1 MVGAREKVR
10 LFVYLLITL
19 LVYPINSPLLLFFV
33 LLIAFAVFFAL
44 KTPVRFLRSLFYAN
58 IFMFFIVGTLLLFDF
73 ERNLKTAT
81 VIFLKATAILVFTFA
96 LILPLGV
103 VKLTRTLEAVGVP
116 KKFTLMVL
124 LSYRYIHSV
133 REEYEK
139 ISKAAKLRGFE
150 PHFNL
155 KTYRTYGYMLGML
168 TLKTYFKAR
177 QVYKA
182 MLCRGYGA

>member
-1 MVGAREKVR
+1 MVGAHEKIR
-10 LFVYLLITL
+10 LLIFVLITL
-19 LVYPINSPLLLFFV
+19 LIYPINSPLLLLFI

-44 KTPVRFLRSLFYAN
+44 KTPAKFLKGLFYAN
-58 IFMFFIVGTLLLFDF
+58 TFMFFIVGTLLLFDF
-73 ERNLKTAT
+73 EGNLKTAA
-81 VIFLKATAILVFTFA
+81 VIFLKANALLVFTFA
-96 LILPLGV
+96 LVLPLGV
-103 VKLTRTLEAVGVP
+103 VKLARTLEALGVP
-116 KKFTLMVL
+116 KKFSLMML

-150 PHFNL
+150 PGFNL

-182 MLCRGYGA
+182 MLCRGYGG